1 MTTTAGNHIG
11 LVRSDQNRYD
21 EIMSAESVSIYEA
34 KTHLSR
40 LVTQVEQGEEIEITR
55 HGRPVARLVPL
66 PPRPK
71 RRLGMLEGQ
80 GFVPD
85 GWDELTPQDLI
96 DWYGE

>member
-1 MTTTAGNHIG
+1 MTART
-11 LVRSDQNRYD
+11 
-21 EIMSAESVSIYEA
+21 VSIYEA

-40 LVTQVEQGEEIEITR
+40 LVAQVEQGEEIEITR
-55 HGRPVARLVPL
+55 HGRPVARLVPP

-71 RRLGMLEGQ
+71 RRLGLLEGQ

-85 GWDELTPQDLI
+85 GWDELTEEELA

>member
-1 MTTTAGNHIG
+1 MPLHT
-11 LVRSDQNRYD
+11 
-21 EIMSAESVSIYEA
+21 VSIYEA

-40 LVTQVEQGEEIEITR
+40 LVAQVEQGEEIEITR
-55 HGRPVARLVPL
+55 HGRLVARLVPP

-71 RRLGMLEGQ
+71 RRLGLLEGQ

-85 GWDELTPQDLI
+85 GWDELTEEELA